1 MKRTLALALSMS
13 LFGLPALADD
23 AHHPD
28 KAATAAGSDATV
40 KKPVANAPAKNAQ
53 PVEKIELQ
61 VQKTQALMDKINTTA
76 DPAQRQ
82 KLMHEHTQAMM
93 EGMQMMHGMG
103 GDMMA
108 GMMGKG
114 DSGSSKSRA
123 KRGPASGAMMC
134 DHAMM
139 EKHLAMMQ
147 TMMEQMMAHQQ
158 ATESATK

>member
-1 MKRTLALALSMS
+1 MKRTLAVALSMS

-28 KAATAAGSDATV
+28 KATAAASSDTMA
-40 KKPVANAPAKNAQ
+40 KKPVANASAKNAQ
-53 PVEKIELQ
+53 PVEKIDLQ
-61 VQKTQALMDKINTTA
+61 VQKTQALLDKIKTTA
-76 DPAQRQ
+76 DPAERQ

-103 GDMMA
+103 GDMMT

-114 DSGSSKSRA
+114 DSGPSKSRT
-123 KRGPASGAMMC
+123 KTSPASNAMMC

-139 EKHLAMMQ
+139 EKHMAMMQ

-158 ATESATK
+158 ATESVTK